1 MVQIQP
7 GPFLNCPCSSAV
19 EHSLGKG
26 EVSGSSPDEGIT
38 QSRTTAR
45 VLKNLG
51 SKKIV
56 IIPDASGHII
66 DAWVLN
72 SIITNEPVEV
82 KKLYSNESSERLVVV
97 YWRAFNDNPTAS
109 GGGVY
114 ALGRRIVTFKFE

>member
-38 QSRTTAR
+38 QSSTTA
-45 VLKNLG
+45 G
-51 SKKIV
+51 
-56 IIPDASGHII
+56 
-66 DAWVLN
+66 VLN
-72 SIITNEPVEV
+72 SIITNDPVEV